1 MSKMSKGQPH
11 RAKPETLV
19 KAGKKAQIELTE
31 SDLKKVAGGL
41 KISTHKG
48 D

>member
-1 MSKMSKGQPH
+1 MPKMSKDQPH

-31 SDLKKVAGGL
+31 SDLKKVSGGL
-41 KISTHKG
+41 KVHTHK
-48 D
+48 

>member
-1 MSKMSKGQPH
+1 MTKISKDQPQ
-11 RAKPETLV
+11 RAKPESLV
-19 KAGKKAQIELTE
+19 KAGKKGQIELSE

-41 KISTHKG
+41 KVQTHKG